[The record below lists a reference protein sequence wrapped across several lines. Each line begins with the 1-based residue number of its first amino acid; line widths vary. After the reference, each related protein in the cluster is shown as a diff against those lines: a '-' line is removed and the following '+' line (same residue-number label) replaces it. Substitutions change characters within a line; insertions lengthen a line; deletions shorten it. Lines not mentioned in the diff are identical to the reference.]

1 MACFFTHPHND
12 HYGLYKK
19 GPEDMRMYIGPLA
32 KNILKILVSR
42 LDDIPLDLDAL

>member
-1 MACFFTHPHND
+1 
-12 HYGLYKK
+12 
-19 GPEDMRMYIGPLA
+19 MRMYIGPLA